1 MGKRKKE
8 VEEISEVVVLE
19 ASTEVETASDA
30 VEPAVEKE
38 PEVTVAPTVEAKPVA
53 VQAIIPTWEDIRDRV
68 SSISAMKRDLTG
80 ERITYGDALAIYKTD
95 AHRRLYEE
103 WAKTKRQKK

>member
-1 MGKRKKE
+1 MAKRKKKDE
-8 VEEISEVVVLE
+8 IVETKVELTVNEPTLELEDDKEEIT
-19 ASTEVETASDA
+19 TEVPAV
-30 VEPAVEKE
+30 VEPQKVKKPKE
-38 PEVTVAPTVEAKPVA
+38 ERKPPARV
-53 VQAIIPTWEDIRDRV
+53 IPSWEDIRDRV

-103 WAKTKRQKK
+103 WAKSKK